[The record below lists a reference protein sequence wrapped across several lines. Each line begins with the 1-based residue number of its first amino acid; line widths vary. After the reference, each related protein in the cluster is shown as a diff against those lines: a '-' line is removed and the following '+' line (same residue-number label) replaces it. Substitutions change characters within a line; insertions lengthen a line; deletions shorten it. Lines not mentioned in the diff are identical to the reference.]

1 MNRGS
6 MIGLFTII
14 GVPLIVSVAMQV
26 WVLPFE
32 VQSTVDVFPVVE
44 PLAVPAIVWG
54 VSAIACW
61 QAIAMVLLRIV
72 ILIRADKFTVATS
85 PWPAAIVWYLMVFLV
100 LVLGAFVAINVMG
113 YTTPGVYYGLVASGL
128 IAVVAL
134 VWLGMFLG
142 SRPAAR
148 YLSHA

>member
-26 WVLPFE
+26 WVLPAE
-32 VQSTVDVFPVVE
+32 VHSTVDIFPVVE

-61 QAIAMVLLRIV
+61 QAIGVILLRIV

-100 LVLGAFVAINVMG
+100 LVLAAFIAINVMG

-148 YLSHA
+148 DLSHA